1 MPSRADLEP
10 RLASAKSVADIRA
23 IAEEAAKD
31 DPEFAKEAY
40 QKAARH
46 CADSTQTV
54 AYARGW
60 KEVFG
65 DGTQAQKLLDDAAA
79 ESQFTKDL
87 VAIAIGYKEVAA
99 DDAKAAELMQQA
111 EEYCMTGEE
120 QVYLAEGKVRVL
132 GDAAGAKEAYE
143 QALKETGNLDPLLE
157 LGRAAM
163 GVLKDG
169 SFAKKIYDKAES
181 KVSRAP
187 EYVKLAAA
195 AVNDLM
201 DKDYAAGIFNKAAE
215 KLSSVADLLSLA
227 SEAGKTLGDP
237 TRAKAL
243 YQRALDSAADF
254 PAVAKLLDAAK
265 AAGDNTFLQ
274 AALNKGG
281 ELASNTP
288 DFIDLAKG
296 LLGLGDRQGADTLIT
311 RAENAVNSLD
321 DLQKLAEGV
330 KAHFSEQADRVARI
344 LAKLEKRIA
353 NQARYVEFQK
363 QEEQADTVKK
373 LLALADR
380 VMVELED
387 PFYAAK
393 LLDKAEALMRQGG
406 YQFSRFE
413 VLIRAIDKH
422 LDDSPWITRLLDEG
436 IAQGRDF
443 ITFKEVVHCAANLQR
458 NRALG
463 QEKARAYLQAREAQL
478 KADSGSGVYDFT
490 KLAQLVL
497 ANLRDTAWGG
507 ALLDAARQ
515 RAQDHYALAHIGY
528 IKAQS
533 GDAAGAAELYRQAA
547 TACKNADT
555 CLQLAIRLKQYGLDA
570 ASLKEYY
577 AACGKGLSN
586 PADKLCWVEGMVDE
600 LKNPAWASETYAAL
614 ASQMTGADQARFEQ
628 SRMNRVGNEFYP
640 YRKHAA

>member
-10 RLASAKSVADIRA
+10 RLADAKSVADIRV
-23 IAEEAAKD
+23 IAEEAVKD

-40 QKAARH
+40 KKAARH
-46 CADSTQTV
+46 CDDSSLTV

-60 KEVFG
+60 KELFG
-65 DGTQAQKLLDDAAA
+65 DDAQARKLLDDAAG

-87 VAIAIGYKEVAA
+87 ATLAIGFKEILG

-111 EEYCMTGEE
+111 EEYCMSGEE
-120 QVYLAEGKVRVL
+120 QVYLAEGKIRVQ
-132 GDAAGAKEAYE
+132 GDHAGAKAAYE
-143 QALKETGNLDPLLE
+143 QALKETANLDPLLE
-157 LGRAAM
+157 LGRAVMSA
-163 GVLKDG
+163 LKDG

-201 DKDYAAGIFNKAAE
+201 DKDYAASIFNKAAE
-215 KLSSVADLLSLA
+215 KLSGVADLLALA

-237 TRAKAL
+237 ERAKVL

-254 PAVAKLLDAAK
+254 PAVAKLLEAAK
-265 AAGDNTFLQ
+265 AAGDNAFLQ
-274 AALNKGG
+274 AALTKGG

-296 LLGLGDRQGADTLIT
+296 LLGLGDQHGANNLIT

-330 KAHFSEQADRVARI
+330 KAHFADQADRVARI
-344 LAKLEKRIA
+344 LTKLEKRAA

-373 LLALADR
+373 LLALSDR

-387 PFYAAK
+387 PFYTAK
-393 LLDKAEALMRQGG
+393 LLDKTESLMRQGG

-436 IAQGRDF
+436 IAQGKDF
-443 ITFKEVVHCAANLQR
+443 ITFKEVVQCAAHLQR

-463 QEKARAYLQAREAQL
+463 QEKARVYLQAREAQL
-478 KADSGSGVYDFT
+478 RADGRSGIYDFT

-497 ANLRDTAWGG
+497 SNLHDTAWGS
-507 ALLDAARQ
+507 ALLDAARE
-515 RAQDHYALAHIGY
+515 RAQDHYAFAHIGY
-528 IKAQS
+528 LKAQS
-533 GDAAGAAELYRQAA
+533 GDAAGAAALYHQAA
-547 TACKNADT
+547 AGCKSADT
-555 CLQLAIRLKQYGLDA
+555 CLQLAVRLKQYGLDA

-586 PADKLCWVEGMVDE
+586 PADKLRWVEGMVDE
-600 LKNPAWASETYAAL
+600 LKDPAWASETYAAL
-614 ASQMTGADQARFEQ
+614 AAQMDGADHARLEL